1 MVILSTP
8 FQLFINGV
16 TLTVPK
22 HCLSFSIGTLGTH
35 KNLLP
40 GAFFIWNSNQFT
52 FGPEAPG
59 VPDIPVGPRKPYAI
73 N

>member
-8 FQLFINGV
+8 FQLFINFG
-16 TLTVPK
+16 
-22 HCLSFSIGTLGTH
+22 IGTLRTH

-40 GAFFIWNSNQFT
+40 GALFIGNSNQFT

-59 VPDIPVGPRKPYAI
+59 VPDFPVGPRNPYVI